1 MSDLQFSISVGKVAE
16 ELHENR
22 KLLHQLLEVTV
33 RATDSLET
41 IARKLEVIAVNSFNR

>member
-1 MSDLQFSISVGKVAE
+1 MSDIQIDLSARKIAE